1 MLFTP
6 SIEHDAEPRASA
18 PAFARDGWIAT
29 VVVLL
34 VWLAIVL
41 FTASRH
47 ELWRDEVRVLSQVRQ
62 AASLTDLYRVAQ
74 YDGHP
79 ALWFVVIYLARLV
92 ADTRLVLPIAA
103 LVMGFAA
110 VAVFMR
116 YAPFPL
122 WLRSLFIFCALP
134 LYEYSVM
141 ARNYGVSMLLLFV
154 AAALYPTRNAHP
166 YRLAIVLALLANAHV
181 HAAILAGLIAAAWAW
196 DLVADQITGR
206 TPAGWAR
213 YLPLAVVAAGSL
225 FCFVFTV
232 PRENTNLT
240 DVREVNG
247 IGEVLT
253 AVRGA
258 VLRPDETF
266 AALIPTWVRPKI
278 AVLLLYAAIGG
289 LLMRPNLLLAAFGA
303 QVAFGVF
310 YRLVYPGW
318 YRHQGL
324 HLLFLV
330 ALYWILI
337 RTAPPAAW
345 TGLRRAA
352 FRGGLFGAVLL
363 LLAFDLWRMPVAV
376 LADIRGTRSASPQLA
391 AFLAGSPQYHNAIIV
406 PEPDFML
413 ESLPYYSDATIYLP
427 REGRYGNTV
436 AWTTDSR
443 AQMTLGELLRIGRA
457 VQADSGRPV
466 LLVLAPLDLDRGSGE
481 RKYLYG
487 KVFTWTRA
495 ELDELR
501 NTTTQVALLEASE
514 TDEDYQVFALNGT
527 TP

>member
-1 MLFTP
+1 
-6 SIEHDAEPRASA
+6 
-18 PAFARDGWIAT
+18 
-29 VVVLL
+29 VLL
-34 VWLAIVL
+34 VWLALVI

-62 AASLTDLYRVAQ
+62 ATSLTDLYNVAQ

-79 ALWFVVIYLARLV
+79 ALWFVLIYLA
-92 ADTRLVLPIAA
+92 TRAAETPLVLPIAA
-103 LVMGFAA
+103 LVLGFAA

-122 WLRSLFIFCALP
+122 PFRCLFIFGALP

-141 ARNYGVSMLLLFV
+141 ARNYGVSMLLLFM
-154 AAALYPTRNAHP
+154 AAALYPSRTAHP

-181 HAAILAGLIAAAWAW
+181 HSAILAGLMAAAWAW
-196 DLVADQITGR
+196 DIIADHVKGRVAAR
-206 TPAGWAR
+206 PAR
-213 YLPLAVVAAGSL
+213 ILPLAVVAAGIL
-225 FCFVFTV
+225 FCFVFTM

-240 DVREVNG
+240 DVRELRGV
-247 IGEVLT
+247 GEVVT

-258 VLRPDETF
+258 VLRPDVTF
-266 AALIPTWVRPKI
+266 AALIPNWVRPKV

-289 LLMRPNLLLAAFGA
+289 LLMRPNLLLAALGA

-310 YRLVYPGW
+310 FRLVYPGW

-324 HLLFLV
+324 HLVFLV

-337 RTAPPAAW
+337 RTAPPGAW
-345 TGLRRAA
+345 DGLRRMA
-352 FRGGLFGAVLL
+352 FRGGLFVALLL
-363 LLAFDLWRMPVAV
+363 LLAFDFWRMPAAV
-376 LADIRGTRSASPQLA
+376 LADIRGTRSASPALA
-391 AFLAGSPQYHNAIIV
+391 AFLAGSSQYQNAIIV

-443 AQMTLGELLRIGRA
+443 AQMTLGELLRIARA
-457 VQADSGRPV
+457 VQADAGRPV

-487 KVFTWTRA
+487 KVFTWTPA
-495 ELDELR
+495 EVEEFR
-501 NTTTQVALLEASE
+501 NTTTEVALFEASE
-514 TDEDYQVFALNGT
+514 TDEDYQVFALSGPT
-527 TP
+527 R